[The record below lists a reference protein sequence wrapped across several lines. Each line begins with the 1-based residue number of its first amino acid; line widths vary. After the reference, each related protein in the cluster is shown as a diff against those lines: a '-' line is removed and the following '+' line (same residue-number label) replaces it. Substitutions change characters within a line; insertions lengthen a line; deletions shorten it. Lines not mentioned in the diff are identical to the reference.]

1 MGKNSTSILFLGG
14 IWPAYRRQ
22 LKARLGRG
30 WRVACAGLQPAPD
43 LFRRLRA
50 AEVVITSTFPGA
62 WVAHAPKLRLLHA
75 PGAGYEKIELAA
87 LPAGVQVCQTFR
99 HGPSIAEF
107 VVMAMLALSR
117 QLLQSDRDLRAN
129 RWRSP
134 FWDNS
139 VRLAGALEGRT
150 ALVLGT
156 GEIGVHVARLCK
168 VFGVRSLGINRSGH
182 AVKPFDRT
190 APRGALPRLLP
201 QADFLVV
208 AIPLTAETH
217 GLIGRTELAR
227 MKRTACLINVA
238 RGPIVE
244 ERALFQALKRRRIA
258 GAALDA
264 WYQYPIKNPNVAPA
278 RLPFRELDNV
288 IMTPHISGWTTQTF
302 DRRLDDMIENLR
314 RWRRGEPLRNR
325 VPRGSTPRSAGPNFS
340 KKFRKGGS

>member
-1 MGKNSTSILFLGG
+1 MGKNITSILFLGG
-14 IWPAYRRQ
+14 IWPGYRKDLQR
-22 LKARLGRG
+22 RLGPG
-30 WRVACAGLQPAPD
+30 WRVAFASLQPSPE

-50 AEVVITSTFPGA
+50 ADVVVTSTFPGD
-62 WVAHAPKLRLLHA
+62 WVAHAPRLRFLHV
-75 PGAGYEKIELAA
+75 PGAGYEKVELAA
-87 LPAGVQVCQTFR
+87 LPPGVKVCQTFR

-117 QLLQSDRDLRAN
+117 QVLPSDHDLRAN

-139 VRLAGALEGRT
+139 VRLAAALEGQT

-168 VFGVRSLGINRSGH
+168 AFDVRTLGINRSGH

-190 APRGALPRLLP
+190 AAVRAMNQLLP

-208 AIPLTAETH
+208 AIPLNGETR
-217 GLIGRTELAR
+217 GLIGRAELAR

-264 WYQYPIKNPNVAPA
+264 WYQYPTKNPNVAPA
-278 RLPFRELDNV
+278 KLPFRELDNV

-314 RWRRGEPLRNR
+314 RWRCGEPLRNE
-325 VPRGSTPRSAGPNFS
+325 VLRGTTPNSAGTNFS